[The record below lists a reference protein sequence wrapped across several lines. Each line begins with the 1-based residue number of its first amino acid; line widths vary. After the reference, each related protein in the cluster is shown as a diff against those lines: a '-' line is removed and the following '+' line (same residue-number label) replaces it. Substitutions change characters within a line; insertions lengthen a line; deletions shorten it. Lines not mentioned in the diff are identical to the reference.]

1 MGSRKMVLI
10 NLLVGSSG
18 DTDTENRLLGT
29 AWEGEGGM
37 N

>member
-18 DTDTENRLLGT
+18 DTDTENSLLDT
-29 AWEGEGGM
+29 VREAEGGM